1 MHLSRRAVL
10 IRLAASVPLASFLNA
25 FPLTFATAATAAT
38 EGNSDILKVSR
49 VIVGRDDLDPAIAQ
63 RVFDALVSRI
73 DGFKAKLS
81 TLASALGN
89 GKDRD
94 AALSALDD
102 DNLELA
108 LAIAQP
114 WYTGVAGV
122 GSEHSY
128 DDGAIFVTFLGAE
141 AFRAIQHIVP
151 IQSYST
157 GAPGWWADTPTGM
170 TAPSMPEEI
179 RDWAYVP
186 PGADGPTAKA
196 DPELLALVMS
206 QKSQKMK

>member
-10 IRLAASVPLASFLNA
+10 IRLAASVPLASFLSS
-25 FPLTFATAATAAT
+25 FPLTFASAAAAT
-38 EGNSDILKVSR
+38 EGDSDILKVSR
-49 VIVGRDDLDPAIAQ
+49 VIIGRDDLNPAIAQ
-63 RVFDALVSRI
+63 RVFDALVTRI
-73 DGFKAKLS
+73 DGFKEKLS
-81 TLASALGN
+81 ALASALGG

-157 GAPGWWADTPTGM
+157 GAPGWWADTPAGM
-170 TAPSMPEEI
+170 TAPPMPEQI

-186 PGADGPTAKA
+186 PGADGPTVKA
-196 DPELLALVMS
+196 DPEFLTLVMS